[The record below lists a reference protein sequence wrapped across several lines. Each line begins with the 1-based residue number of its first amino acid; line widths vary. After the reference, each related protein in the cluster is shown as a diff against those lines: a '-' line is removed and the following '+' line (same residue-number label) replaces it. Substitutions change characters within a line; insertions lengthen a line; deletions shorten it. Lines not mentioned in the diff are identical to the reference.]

1 MKQILYKGTTLVF
14 LFIAFGVNA
23 QKQAK
28 TFTETFN
35 VNKDAVLDINTS
47 NADIVFETWNKD
59 QIQVETVLEIEG
71 MSAKEAEEYF
81 KRNEVK
87 VIGNSKKVEVSTG
100 GGGLF
105 SNNFNF
111 NYNLPTVIR
120 SNNVQLPQVIN
131 SIKNLTFEVDSLRII
146 TPPNFMS
153 YNTPNFDYERYEK
166 EGEKYLAKWQKKFEK
181 EFDEKKVKELEEW
194 AKKMEKNSEALKK
207 EAKVIEKKSRELA
220 LKHKA
225 LAKKNHKIYIQNSK
239 NNVNHQ
245 GNDNIFYFSSDGEDK
260 HIKVK
265 KTIKIKMPKSAT
277 IKMNVRHGEVKLAEN
292 TRNIKANL
300 NYSSLLAS
308 TIDGEDTYVT
318 ASYSP
323 VSVSQWNLGQL
334 KADYSDDVHLK
345 TVKDLKLSSVSSNIE
360 IGELLKTAFVQ
371 NDFGKIIINNIS
383 NDFSTLDVSLQNGE
397 LECDLPKTSYS
408 VYVKGTSSKL
418 TTPLNMKLNKTKNQN
433 TIVNK
438 GNVGS
443 KNSNKSITIAS
454 KYSEVVLK

>member
-1 MKQILYKGTTLVF
+1 
-14 LFIAFGVNA
+14 
-23 QKQAK
+23 
-28 TFTETFN
+28 
-35 VNKDAVLDINTS
+35 
-47 NADIVFETWNKD
+47 
-59 QIQVETVLEIEG
+59 
-71 MSAKEAEEYF
+71 
-81 KRNEVK
+81 
-87 VIGNSKKVEVSTG
+87 
-100 GGGLF
+100 
-105 SNNFNF
+105 
-111 NYNLPTVIR
+111 
-120 SNNVQLPQVIN
+120 
-131 SIKNLTFEVDSLRII
+131 
-146 TPPNFMS
+146 
-153 YNTPNFDYERYEK
+153 
-166 EGEKYLAKWQKKFEK
+166 
-181 EFDEKKVKELEEW
+181 
-194 AKKMEKNSEALKK
+194 
-207 EAKVIEKKSRELA
+207 
-220 LKHKA
+220 
-225 LAKKNHKIYIQNSK
+225 
-239 NNVNHQ
+239 
-245 GNDNIFYFSSDGEDK
+245 
-260 HIKVK
+260 
-265 KTIKIKMPKSAT
+265 MPKSAT

-360 IGELLKTAFVQ
+360 IGELLKTAFMQ
-371 NDFGKIIINNIS
+371 NDFGNITINKIAS
-383 NDFSTLDVSLQNGE
+383 DFSTLDVSLRNGE